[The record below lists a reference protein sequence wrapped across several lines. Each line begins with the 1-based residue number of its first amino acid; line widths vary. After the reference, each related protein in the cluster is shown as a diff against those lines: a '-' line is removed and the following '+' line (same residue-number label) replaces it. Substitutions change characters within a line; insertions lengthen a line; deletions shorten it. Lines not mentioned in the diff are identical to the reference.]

1 MRLGREQPETQYAR
15 SEEGWYVAYQVFG
28 DGPLDILFM
37 GNWMSNLDV
46 MWEEPSLARYFDRL
60 ASFGRVICFDKRGTG
75 VSDPVPLAALPTVEQ
90 WMDDARVVLDAV
102 GSERAAIIGD
112 GEGGPMA
119 MVFAA
124 TYPDRLSALVLVNSF
139 ARWMRDDDYP
149 VGMPAATVDKLI
161 ELYEQYWGVSA
172 DMLQLTA
179 PSVADDPR
187 FRNWFVRYQ
196 RLAMPRGAAVTM
208 YSWVTQV
215 DVRAVLPSI
224 RVPSLIVHRTEN
236 RHHRIGFGCYLAE
249 RIPQARFVELPG
261 SDSFPFHAG
270 DFGPMLDEIQEFLT
284 GVREAPAPD
293 RILATVLF
301 TDIVGST
308 EQAAEMGDEKWLD
321 LRQAHHRMVRDYL
334 ERFRGRE
341 IETAGDGF
349 LATFDGP
356 TRAVTCA
363 GAISEAV
370 RSLGVE
376 LRVGLHT
383 GEVELR
389 GEEIGGMAVNIAA
402 RVMAAADEGGV
413 LVSHTVRDLIVG
425 SGIELADRGSHE
437 LKGVPGEWP
446 LFEVTSVP

>member
-15 SEEGWYVAYQVFG
+15 SDEGWYVAYQVFG
-28 DGPLDILFM
+28 EGPLDILFIP
-37 GNWMSNLDV
+37 NWMSNLDV
-46 MWEEPSLARYFDRL
+46 MWEEPSLARYLDRL
-60 ASFGRVICFDKRGTG
+60 ASFGRVICFDKRGSG
-75 VSDPVPLAALPTVEQ
+75 VSDPVPLAALPTVDQ

-112 GEGGPMA
+112 GEGGLMA

-124 TYPDRLSALVLVNSF
+124 TYPERLSALVLVNAF

-149 VGMPAATVDKLI
+149 VGMPAATVEKLNR
-161 ELYEQYWGVSA
+161 LYEQYWGVSA

-187 FRNWFVRYQ
+187 FRKWFVRYQ
-196 RLAMPRGAAVTM
+196 RLSMPRGAASTM
-208 YSWVTQV
+208 YRWVTQV
-215 DVRAVLPSI
+215 DVRKVLPSI

-236 RHHRIGFGCYLAE
+236 RHHRIGFGRFLAE
-249 RIPQARFVELPG
+249 QIAEARYVELPG
-261 SDSFPFHAG
+261 SDSYPFHAG
-270 DFGPMLDEIQEFLT
+270 EFGLVLDEIQEFLT

-301 TDIVGST
+301 TDIVAST
-308 EQAAEMGDEKWLD
+308 ERAAEMGDERWLD
-321 LRQAHHRMVRDYL
+321 LRQAHHRLVRDYL

-363 GAISEAV
+363 AAIGEAV

-389 GEEIGGMAVNIAA
+389 GDEIGGMAVNIAA
-402 RVMAAADEGGV
+402 RVTAAADEGGV
-413 LVSHTVRDLIVG
+413 LVTQTVKDLIVG
-425 SGIELADRGSHE
+425 SGIELTARGSHE

>member
-1 MRLGREQPETQYAR
+1 MRLGREQPETRYAK
-15 SEEGWYVAYQVFG
+15 SDEGSYVAYQVFG
-28 DGPLDILFM
+28 DGPLDILFIP
-37 GNWMSNLDV
+37 NWMSNIDV

-90 WMDDARVVLDAV
+90 WMDDARLVLDAV
-102 GSERAAIIGD
+102 GSEKAAIIGD
-112 GEGGPMA
+112 CEGGLMA

-124 TYPDRLSALVLVNSF
+124 SFPERVSALALVNAF

-149 VGMPAATVDKLI
+149 VGMPEATVEKLNT
-161 ELYEQYWGVSA
+161 LYEQYWGVSP

-179 PSVADDPR
+179 PSVAEDPR
-187 FRNWFVRYQ
+187 FREWFVRYQ
-196 RLAMPRGAAVTM
+196 RLSMPRGASSTM
-208 YSWVTQV
+208 YRWVTRV
-215 DVRAVLPSI
+215 DVRTVLPSI
-224 RVPSLIVHRTEN
+224 RVPSLIVHRTDN
-236 RHHRIGFGCYLAE
+236 QHHRIGFGRYLAE
-249 RIPQARFVELPG
+249 QISEARFVELPG
-261 SDSFPFHAG
+261 ADSFPFHAG
-270 DFGPMLDEIQEFLT
+270 DFGPVLDEIQEFLT

-293 RILATVLF
+293 RILSTVLF

-308 EQAAEMGDEKWLD
+308 ERAAEMGDEKWLD
-321 LRQAHHRMVRDYL
+321 LRQAHHRLVRDYL

-341 IETAGDGF
+341 IETSGDGF

-363 GAISEAV
+363 AAIGEAV
-370 RSLGVE
+370 RPLGVE
-376 LRVGLHT
+376 LRAGLHT

-402 RVMAAADEGGV
+402 RVTAAADQGGV
-413 LVSHTVRDLIVG
+413 LVTNTVKDLIVG
-425 SGIELADRGSHE
+425 SGIELTDRGSHQ

-446 LFEVTSVP
+446 LFEVTGVP

>member
-1 MRLGREQPETQYAR
+1 MRLGREQPETRYAK
-15 SEEGWYVAYQVFG
+15 SDEGSYVAYQVFG
-28 DGPLDILFM
+28 DGPLDILFIP
-37 GNWMSNLDV
+37 NWMSNIDV

-90 WMDDARVVLDAV
+90 WMDDARLVLDAV
-102 GSERAAIIGD
+102 GSEKAAIIGD
-112 GEGGPMA
+112 CEGGLMA

-124 TYPDRLSALVLVNSF
+124 SFPERVSALALVNAF

-149 VGMPAATVDKLI
+149 VGMPEATVEKLNT
-161 ELYEQYWGVSA
+161 LYEQYWGVSP

-179 PSVADDPR
+179 PSVAEDPR
-187 FRNWFVRYQ
+187 FREWFVRYQ
-196 RLAMPRGAAVTM
+196 RLSMPRGASSTM
-208 YSWVTQV
+208 YRWVTRV
-215 DVRAVLPSI
+215 DVRTVLPSI
-224 RVPSLIVHRTEN
+224 RVPSLIVHRTDN
-236 RHHRIGFGCYLAE
+236 QHHRIGFGRYLAE
-249 RIPQARFVELPG
+249 QISEAKSVELPG
-261 SDSFPFHAG
+261 ADSFPFHAG
-270 DFGPMLDEIQEFLT
+270 DFGPVLDEIQEFLT

-293 RILATVLF
+293 RILSTVLF

-308 EQAAEMGDEKWLD
+308 ERAAEMGDEKWLD
-321 LRQAHHRMVRDYL
+321 LRQAHHRLVRDYL

-341 IETAGDGF
+341 IETSGDGF

-363 GAISEAV
+363 AAIGEAV
-370 RSLGVE
+370 RPLGVE
-376 LRVGLHT
+376 LRAGLHT

-402 RVMAAADEGGV
+402 RVTAAADQGGV
-413 LVSHTVRDLIVG
+413 LVTNTVKDLIVG
-425 SGIELADRGSHE
+425 SGIELTDRGSHE

-446 LFEVTSVP
+446 LFEVASVP

>member
-1 MRLGREQPETQYAR
+1 MRLGREQPETRYAK
-15 SEEGWYVAYQVFG
+15 SDEGSYVAYQVFG
-28 DGPLDILFM
+28 DGPLDILFIP
-37 GNWMSNLDV
+37 NWMSNIDV

-90 WMDDARVVLDAV
+90 WMDDARLVLDAV
-102 GSERAAIIGD
+102 GSEKAAIIGD
-112 GEGGPMA
+112 CEGGLMA

-124 TYPDRLSALVLVNSF
+124 SFPERVSALALVNAF

-149 VGMPAATVDKLI
+149 VGMPEATVEKLNT
-161 ELYEQYWGVSA
+161 LYEQYWGVSP

-179 PSVADDPR
+179 PSVAEDPR
-187 FRNWFVRYQ
+187 FREWFVRYQ
-196 RLAMPRGAAVTM
+196 RLSMPRGASSTM
-208 YSWVTQV
+208 YRWVTRV
-215 DVRAVLPSI
+215 DVRTVLPSI
-224 RVPSLIVHRTEN
+224 RVPSLIVHRTDN
-236 RHHRIGFGCYLAE
+236 QHHRIGFGRYLAE
-249 RIPQARFVELPG
+249 QISEAKSVELPG
-261 SDSFPFHAG
+261 ADSFPFHAG
-270 DFGPMLDEIQEFLT
+270 DFGPVLDEIQEFLT

-293 RILATVLF
+293 RILSTVLF

-308 EQAAEMGDEKWLD
+308 ERAAEMGDEKWLD
-321 LRQAHHRMVRDYL
+321 LRQAHHRLVRDYL

-341 IETAGDGF
+341 IETSGDGF

-363 GAISEAV
+363 AAIGEAV
-370 RSLGVE
+370 RPLGVE
-376 LRVGLHT
+376 LRAGLHT

-402 RVMAAADEGGV
+402 RVTAAADQGGV
-413 LVSHTVRDLIVG
+413 LVTNTVKDLIVG
-425 SGIELADRGSHE
+425 SGIELTDRGSHQ

-446 LFEVTSVP
+446 LFEVTGVP

>member
-15 SEEGWYVAYQVFG
+15 SDEGLYVAYQVFG
-28 DGPLDILFM
+28 EGPLDILFIP
-37 GNWMSNLDV
+37 NWMSNVDV

-75 VSDPVPLAALPTVEQ
+75 VSDPVPLASLPTIEQ
-90 WMDDARVVLDAV
+90 WMDDARLVLDAV
-102 GSERAAIIGD
+102 GSGRAAIIGD
-112 GEGGPMA
+112 GEGGLMA

-124 TYPDRLSALVLVNSF
+124 SHPQRLSALALVNAF

-149 VGMPAATVDKLI
+149 VGMPTTTVRKLTD
-161 ELYEQYWGVSA
+161 LYEQYWGVSA

-179 PSVADDPR
+179 PSVAEDPR
-187 FRNWFVRYQ
+187 FRKWFVRYQ
-196 RLAMPRGAAVTM
+196 RLAMPRGASSTM
-208 YSWVTQV
+208 YRWVTRV
-215 DVRAVLPSI
+215 DVRSVLPSI
-224 RVPSLIVHRTEN
+224 RVPTLVVHRADN
-236 RHHRIGFGCYLAE
+236 RHHRVGFGRYLAE
-249 RIPQARFVELPG
+249 QIPKAKYVELPG
-261 SDSFPFHAG
+261 ADSYPFHAG
-270 DFGPMLDEIQEFLT
+270 DFGPVLDEIQEFLT

-308 EQAAEMGDEKWLD
+308 ERAAEMGDEKWLD
-321 LRQAHHRMVRDYL
+321 LRQTHHRLVREYL

-363 GAISEAV
+363 AAIAEGV

-376 LRVGLHT
+376 LRAGLHT

-402 RVMAAADEGGV
+402 RVTAAADEGGV
-413 LVSHTVRDLIVG
+413 LVTHTVKDLVVG
-425 SGIELADRGSHE
+425 SGIELADRGSHQ